1 MSKDFI
7 DRFNEE
13 GSKDRFWSLNKKI
26 GAGLVVLL
34 LAVIMINTSGCTQG
48 NSDSSGDDITAI
60 EANQEQ
66 QQKFQVLCMINLTRL
81 QY

>member
-48 NSDSSGDDITAI
+48 NSD
-60 EANQEQ
+60 
-66 QQKFQVLCMINLTRL
+66 
-81 QY
+81 